1 MTANAIKIERVA
13 EEKKAGMTLGDVF
26 AFAQDALNHNIDPR
40 TPVKV
45 VTGFRQQIQKLE
57 AGGSK

>member
-1 MTANAIKIERVA
+1 MSNQIKIERVA
-13 EEKKAGMTLGDVF
+13 EDKKAGMTLGDVF

-45 VTGFRQQIQKLE
+45 TAGFRQQIQKLE
-57 AGGSK
+57 AGGAR